1 MAKEAATLNGSLEN
15 RIVEGKIKRRIRKQC
30 KHVFFLSSSIL
41 GDGRFDLL

>member
-1 MAKEAATLNGSLEN
+1 MVEEAATLNGGLES
-15 RIVEGKIKRRIRKQC
+15 RTVEGKIKRRIRKQC